1 MIAIATQS
9 RGIGAKFA
17 DQVIGQ
23 FGYLFALLEIDI
35 EL

>member
-1 MIAIATQS
+1 MIAIAVQS
-9 RGIGAKFA
+9 RGTGANLA